1 MENGRLK
8 KRYRSVLPCI
18 YIHIYII
25 TKPRFVWSSIA
36 IFKYQ
41 RVVHVDRYI
50 VWRKSGILALAMA
63 LHQILIDCDRHAKH
77 IRHKCIL
84 ISSSLKKIQNIWHH
98 TFQLVLPQF
107 PLFAPCSSKHDEL
120 NDLSTQPPHSQGR
133 SQLSWHWSLGSS
145 GHIWSNPTLAS
156 SAGSRGARRYGKL
169 HPSPGI
175 CWFSMVDWSSTHR
188 LIHVIHVF
196 QGQFQSWRW
205 TRTSRPDVW
214 IFEIQPGRSGGSWRG
229 TVLRGCLL
237 KGIAAM
243 YKNIW
248 TIEISYNINIL
259 CKYISMHVRT
269 YVWVGMYV
277 GIYIYMYLSG
287 HAFGLSDPILLQHVG
302 HTAGQLHH
310 VLAPCWRHSGA
321 PSSIGESATTST
333 CPPGGPWITSLGFT
347 IDGKWWKMVTLPT

>member
-84 ISSSLKKIQNIWHH
+84 ISSSLKKNQNIWHH

-196 QGQFQSWRW
+196 QGQFQSISGPLGAATSCTQWQHPHFPRVKSFQPCPARAACAAAGGELQLLTFRWRQLEMDQDFPARRLDLRNP
-205 TRTSRPDVW
+205 TRS
-214 IFEIQPGRSGGSWRG
+214 IWR
-229 TVLRGCLL
+229 
-237 KGIAAM
+237 
-243 YKNIW
+243 
-248 TIEISYNINIL
+248 
-259 CKYISMHVRT
+259 
-269 YVWVGMYV
+269 
-277 GIYIYMYLSG
+277 
-287 HAFGLSDPILLQHVG
+287 
-302 HTAGQLHH
+302 
-310 VLAPCWRHSGA
+310 VLARHGA
-321 PSSIGESATTST
+321 
-333 CPPGGPWITSLGFT
+333 
-347 IDGKWWKMVTLPT
+347 